1 MALDVDLL
9 RLLRAIDE
17 EGSISAAA
25 RRLGVSQPAASQQ
38 LRRAERSI
46 GTALVERS
54 GRRSRPTEPG
64 RVLAHH
70 AVAVENL
77 LAAAESEVMAVAG
90 LAAGTVRLVA
100 FPSASAR
107 LVPRALAA
115 MRRAHPDLQVT
126 LAEVEPPGSLDLLR
140 AGHADVVVTFDHVVP
155 GHSVPA
161 DLDGLLVQPLLADE
175 VRLAV
180 PAGSTWADRDHV
192 PVAELADED
201 WIAGC
206 PRCRGHLVDLAAAA
220 GFVPRIRYE
229 TDDYVAVLGL
239 VAEGL
244 GVALLPSLAEAHG
257 GVPGVATCRCPR
269 RAPGRRRGDDAGP
282 GPRAERARPARGAA
296 GQLRSRVRAAR
307 TTSRSVV
314 RQNGGRASSSALP

>member
-1 MALDVDLL
+1 MAVDVAVL
-9 RLLRAIDE
+9 RLLRAVDD

-25 RRLGVSQPAASQQ
+25 RRLGISQPAASQQ
-38 LRRAERSI
+38 LRRAERLI
-46 GTALVERS
+46 GTALVERV
-54 GRRSRPTEPG
+54 GRASRPTDPG
-64 RVLAHH
+64 RVLARH

-77 LAAAESEVMAVAG
+77 LAAAEREVLAVAG

-115 MRRAHPDLQVT
+115 LRRGSPGLTVA

-140 AGHADVVVTFDHVVP
+140 RGDADVVVTFDHVVP
-155 GHSVPA
+155 GHSTPT
-161 DLDGLLVQPLLADE
+161 DLDGLVVTPLLDDE
-175 VRLAV
+175 VRIAV
-180 PAGSTWADRDHV
+180 PSGGRWGGETAVAM
-192 PVAELADED
+192 AELAHEE

-239 VAEGL
+239 VGEDL
-244 GVALLPSLAEAHG
+244 GVALVPSLAWLHRDAA
-257 GVPGVATCRCPR
+257 GVRTLSLDPVA
-269 RAPGRRRGDDAGP
+269 RRRVVAVTTADL
-282 GPRAERARPARGAA
+282 ARVPSVSAVLAA
-296 GQLRSRVRAAR
+296 LEVTAAD
-307 TTSRSVV
+307 V
-314 RQNGGRASSSALP
+314 

>member
-1 MALDVDLL
+1 MAIDVDLL
-9 RLLRAIDE
+9 RLLRAVND

-25 RRLGVSQPAASQQ
+25 RRLGISQPAASQQ

-46 GTALVERS
+46 GTALVERT

-64 RVLAHH
+64 RVLARH
-70 AVAVENL
+70 AVGVENL
-77 LAAAESEVMAVAG
+77 LAAAESEVLAVAG

-107 LVPRALAA
+107 LVPRALALL
-115 MRRAHPDLQVT
+115 RRQHPDLRVS
-126 LAEVEPPGSLDLLR
+126 LAEVEPPGSLARLR
-140 AGHADVVVTFDHVVP
+140 DGAADVVVTFDYQVP
-155 GHSVPA
+155 GHSTPA
-161 DLDGLLVQPLLADE
+161 ALDGLTVVPLLADE

-180 PAGSTWADRDHV
+180 PTDGPWSAGGPVA
-192 PVAELADED
+192 VAELAEEE

-206 PRCRGHLVDLAAAA
+206 PRCRGHLVALAAAA

-244 GVALLPSLAEAHG
+244 GVALLPSLAEVHDA
-257 GVPGVATCRCPR
+257 VPGVTTVPL
-269 RAPGRRRGDDAGP
+269 AP
-282 GPRAERARPARGAA
+282 AERRDVVAVTTLDLARVPSVAAVLAVLRTTAA
-296 GQLRSRVRAAR
+296 GAGSSDRTGAGGEATVRPLTPAGA
-307 TTSRSVV
+307 
-314 RQNGGRASSSALP
+314 

>member
-1 MALDVDLL
+1 MSIDVDLL
-9 RLLRAIDE
+9 RLLRAIAE

-25 RRLGVSQPAASQQ
+25 RRLGISQPAASQQ
-38 LRRAERSI
+38 LRRGERRI
-46 GTALVERS
+46 GTALVERT
-54 GRRSRPTEPG
+54 GRTSRPTGPG

-107 LVPRALAA
+107 LVPRALATL
-115 MRRAHPDLQVT
+115 RRAHPDLAVS
-126 LAEVEPPGSLDLLR
+126 LSEVEPPSSVDLLR
-140 AGHADVVVTFDHVVP
+140 AGEADVVVTFDHLVP
-155 GHSVPA
+155 GHSTPA
-161 DLDGLLVQPLLADE
+161 DLDGLLVVPLLADE

-180 PAGSTWADRDHV
+180 PAESPWAARGSVA
-192 PVAELADED
+192 VAELDDQE

-220 GFVPRIRYE
+220 GFTPRIRYE
-229 TDDYVAVLGL
+229 TDDYLAVLGL

-244 GVALLPSLAEAHG
+244 GVALLPSLAEVHRS
-257 GVPGVATCRCPR
+257 VPGVVTVALQPV
-269 RAPGRRRGDDAGP
+269 
-282 GPRAERARPARGAA
+282 AR
-296 GQLRSRVRAAR
+296 
-307 TTSRSVV
+307 RSVV
-314 RQNGGRASSSALP
+314 AVSTPDLARVPSVAAVLDALRVTAEAG

>member
-1 MALDVDLL
+1 MDGWGRSALASVAVAVDVEVL
-9 RLLRAIDE
+9 RLLRAISE

-25 RRLGVSQPAASQQ
+25 RRLGISQPAASQQ
-38 LRRAERSI
+38 LRRAERAI

-54 GRRSRPTEPG
+54 GRTSRPTEPG

-77 LAAAESEVMAVAG
+77 LAAAESEVLAVAG

-107 LVPRALAA
+107 LVPRALAGL
-115 MRRAHPDLQVT
+115 RRRHPELQVT
-126 LAEVEPPGSLDLLR
+126 LAEVEPPGSLELLR
-140 AGHADVVVTFDHVVP
+140 GGHADVVVTFHHGVP
-155 GHSVPA
+155 GRPAPA
-161 DLDGLLVQPLLADE
+161 DLDGFTAVPLLSDE

-180 PAGSTWADRDHV
+180 PADSGLAGRTAV
-192 PVAELADED
+192 AVAELRDEE

-220 GFVPRIRYE
+220 GFAPDIRYE

-244 GVALLPSLAEAHG
+244 GVALLPTLAVPPHG
-257 GVPGVATCRCPR
+257 PGDVTTLALSPVE
-269 RAPGRRRGDDAGP
+269 RRRVLAVTTPDL
-282 GPRAERARPARGAA
+282 ARVPAVAAVVEMLRVTSAA
-296 GQLRSRVRAAR
+296 G
-307 TTSRSVV
+307 
-314 RQNGGRASSSALP
+314 